1 MIGRIATAW
10 RRGSTRDIPLGVVL
24 ALFALLYAP
33 FLTKAFH
40 VDDPLFLWTARHL
53 TSDPLDFYGFG
64 VNWYGTTSSI
74 SEVVKNPPL
83 ASYYIWLCA
92 SLVGWSELA
101 LHLAFLLPAL
111 GVVAGTWS
119 LARVLGARPGEAA
132 LAAALTP
139 AFLVSST
146 TVMCDVLMLC
156 AYVWAVVL
164 WIDGLERASQLRLG
178 AAAVLVAVSA
188 LTKYFGMSLLPL
200 LLLYGLL
207 RQRRL
212 GTWALWLVLPLAA
225 LGGYQWLTHA
235 MYGRGLLLDA
245 AAYAT
250 RVGGAAPTTTVE
262 RALIGLI
269 FTGGCFLPA
278 LFYAPRLWSRWA
290 ALGGLVLLAA
300 AAVALL
306 VVGRIGRMPLTD
318 DEGIRFGLVA
328 QAALF
333 LVTGL
338 AVVALG
344 VLDAR
349 DRRDAGSALLLLWIL
364 GTLFFAAFVNWSVNA
379 RSLLPMMP
387 AFGVLLAR
395 RVERR
400 EQRAGPWPA
409 WARAAPLVLSAL
421 AALAVSHADAQL
433 AGSAREA
440 ARDLAAQLGGRGA
453 PVWFQG
459 HWGFQYYAEGA
470 GMQAID
476 AKASRFA
483 PGEAIVI
490 PRNNTNLFK
499 LPARS
504 VAVQGVAEWS
514 PSPYLATMNGLVGA
528 GFYSDGW
535 GALPFA
541 LGSVP
546 KEQYVVLSVTAPFG
560 P

>member
-1 MIGRIATAW
+1 VIGRIVTAW
-10 RRGSTRDIPLGVVL
+10 RRGSTRDVPLGVVL
-24 ALFALLYAP
+24 ALFALVYAP

-40 VDDPLFLWTARHL
+40 IDDPLFLWTARHL
-53 TSDPLDFYGFG
+53 GADPLDFYGFS
-64 VNWYGTTSSI
+64 VNWYGTSSPI

-83 ASYYIWLCA
+83 ASYYLWLSA
-92 SLVGWSELA
+92 SLLGWSELA

-111 GVVAGTWS
+111 GVMTGTWS
-119 LARVLGARPGEAA
+119 LARLLRARPGEAA

-164 WIDGLERASQLRLG
+164 WIDGLERASWTRLAG
-178 AAAVLVAVSA
+178 ASVLVAVSA

-207 RQRRL
+207 RERRL
-212 GTWALWLVLPLAA
+212 GAWALWLGVPLAA

-250 RVGGAAPTTTVE
+250 RVGGAAPTTTLE
-262 RALIGLI
+262 RTVVGLI
-269 FTGGCFLPA
+269 FTGGCFLSA

-290 ALGGLVLLAA
+290 ALGGLALLAA
-300 AAVALL
+300 SAAALL
-306 VVGRIGRMPLTD
+306 AVGRIGRMPFTD
-318 DEGIRFGLVA
+318 GDGIRLGLAA
-328 QAALF
+328 QAALY
-333 LVTGL
+333 LVIGL
-338 AVVALG
+338 SVLALG
-344 VLDAR
+344 VLDALQR
-349 DRRDAGSALLLLWIL
+349 KDAGSALLLLWIL

-395 RVERR
+395 RVELR
-400 EQRAGPWPA
+400 EQQAGPWPA
-409 WARAAPLVLSAL
+409 WARAAPLLLSAL
-421 AALAVSHADAQL
+421 AAVAVSRADAQL

-440 ARDLAAQLGGRGA
+440 AQDLAARLGGRGTPA
-453 PVWFQG
+453 WFQG
-459 HWGFQYYAEGA
+459 HWGFQYYAEA
-470 GMQAID
+470 SGMRAID

-483 PGEAIVI
+483 AGEAIIV

-504 VAVQGVAEWS
+504 VAVEGVAEWS

-535 GALPFA
+535 GPLPFA
-541 LGSVP
+541 LGAVP